1 MQRRTSAGADAS
13 VVGRLAPSTFE
24 SESTSKA
31 TQAVVPILA
40 ELALIGLPAVF
51 VIMVVSAVLASRQ
64 QFIGFFGDVQHFM
77 WLTNT
82 FKDVLSTGDPM
93 IKREFF
99 GVPTPYAYNPI
110 VMLEVIA
117 SLLVLET
124 SGNPFFSYNFL
135 LLGFL
140 LLNFCSMYLVLR
152 LLRFGAVISFVF
164 AAVFLFA
171 PATMAHAT
179 GHVYFVVTFLLPLY
193 LYCLYRLKQ
202 QPQKIAYWLG
212 LAVISGAY
220 LWVREELG
228 LFIILTS
235 ALALAVNA
243 RSTLHG
249 RLFPHLGLWLAV
261 VGLFALPILALHL
274 QKRHYDHD
282 HGVHTTRDIQEAQ
295 LYSSSPANYLFPSDE
310 SLIYRHLPVVF
321 KHANKAEHLNYL
333 GLINLAGLGAWLFML
348 VFRRDLLDSLLRGA
362 PFLRALQWELTL
374 MAAASLILSLGP
386 VLKLNDSDLN
396 LPVHGLYDLGL
407 PIVDQL
413 RAWGR
418 FGIFSF
424 GAATLLSVHVFRF
437 LLTKYGTAARP
448 LLPLLA
454 IPALL
459 LVTFDQYPWGTI
471 YRHKFEVPPAVH
483 EIKAT
488 PGDFFV
494 LDLPLNIY
502 SGALNNATAQLLQV
516 YHGKRIVNGYSPFVH
531 RPFEQRV
538 LNSPLV
544 CFNYPQMID
553 TPSDECRAST
563 ISKFFT
569 DEDIGYVVY
578 EKITWGY
585 QPGFGPQEDAVL
597 REKSLRILNQL
608 TDMGALEVSYDDA
621 SYTFYRRSSRPP

>member
-1 MQRRTSAGADAS
+1 MSEGAS
-13 VVGRLAPSTFE
+13 VRAFGKERSSISEAAALTRPRVGLIA
-24 SESTSKA
+24 
-31 TQAVVPILA
+31 A
-40 ELALIGLPAVF
+40 ELFLIGLPAVI
-51 VIMVVSAVLASRQ
+51 VITLVSALLASHQ
-64 QFIGFFGDVQHFM
+64 QFIGFFGDVEHFL
-77 WLTNT
+77 WFTDS
-82 FKDVLSTGDPM
+82 FKDILTSGDPM
-93 IKREFF
+93 MRRAFF
-99 GVPTPYAYNPI
+99 GEPTPYAYHPLVI
-110 VMLEVIA
+110 LEVIA
-117 SLLVLET
+117 SLVVLET
-124 SGNPFFSYNFL
+124 SGSPFFTYNFL

-171 PATMAHAT
+171 PVTMAHAA
-179 GHVYFVVTFLLPLY
+179 GHIYFTVTFLLPPY
-193 LYCLYRLKQ
+193 LYCLYRIKN
-202 QPQKIAYWLG
+202 QPQNRAYWLG
-212 LAVISGAY
+212 LALTSGAY

-235 ALALAVNA
+235 ALALAVNLRA
-243 RSTLHG
+243 VLDRRLVLHM
-249 RLFPHLGLWLAV
+249 GLWLAIV
-261 VGLFALPILALHL
+261 AIFALPILALHL
-274 QKRHYDHD
+274 DKRDYDRD
-282 HGVHTTRDIQEAQ
+282 HGVQTTRDIREAQ

-310 SLIYRHLPVVF
+310 GLLYGHLPVVF
-321 KHANKAEHLNYL
+321 KHTNKVEHLNYL
-333 GLINLAGLGAWLFML
+333 GIINLAGLGAWLYML
-348 VFRRDLLDSLLRGA
+348 VFRRDLLDALLRGA
-362 PFLRALQWELTL
+362 PFLRALRWELPL
-374 MAAASLILSLGP
+374 MAVASLLLSLGP
-386 VLKLNDSDLN
+386 VLKLNDADLK
-396 LPVHGLYDLGL
+396 LPVHAGYDLGL

-424 GAATLLSVHVFRF
+424 AAATLLSVHVFRF

-563 ISKFFT
+563 IGKFFT
-569 DEDIGYVVY
+569 DENIGYVVY

-597 REKSLRILNQL
+597 REKSLNILNEL

-621 SYTFYRRSSRPP
+621 SYTFYRRTTQPP